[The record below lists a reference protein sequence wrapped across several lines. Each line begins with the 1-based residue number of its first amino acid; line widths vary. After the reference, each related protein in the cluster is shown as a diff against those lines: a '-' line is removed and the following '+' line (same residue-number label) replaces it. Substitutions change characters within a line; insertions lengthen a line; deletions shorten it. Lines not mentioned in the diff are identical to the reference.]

1 MNVTDSKRAT
11 SGAWL
16 VLCALGANLFLTV
29 ISLVIGGLVPGSYEG
44 TWPLV
49 QDLLW
54 LGAAGVLAA
63 GFFQLAGAV
72 DAPVLLQLT
81 AAALIVNGLIDTAIG
96 QLLPKLSGALG
107 GMAPFIYSANIV
119 FFLGVRLLSLWALA
133 SLAMKKSAWVVPL
146 LATVAFVSLGR
157 TALNLLMILRLAGL
171 DFFSSTAYRLGTG
184 AVGLFNAVAMLAAA
198 FGVQTAVAG
207 GPNTPALVAAAGL
220 QPSPPTPTPPF
231 ADFLIGALLLAVG
244 IGVTVVSLAAASNG
258 GRYVVAT
265 GAIAVGVAR
274 IIRGFVKLGRAA

>member
-16 VLCALGANLFLTV
+16 VLCGLGANLFLTV
-29 ISLVIGGLVPGSYEG
+29 IGLLISALVPGSYEG

-54 LGAAGVLAA
+54 LGAVGVLAA

-81 AAALIVNGLIDTAIG
+81 AGALIVNGLIDTAIG
-96 QLLPKLSGALG
+96 QLVPKFSGSLG
-107 GMAPFIYSANIV
+107 GLAPFIYDADV
-119 FFLGVRLLSLWALA
+119 VLYLGVRLLTLGALA

-157 TALNLLMILRLAGL
+157 TALTLLMSHRLAGL
-171 DFFSSTAYRLGTG
+171 DFYSSTAYRLGTG

-198 FGVQTAVAG
+198 LGVQTAVAG

-220 QPSPPTPTPPF
+220 QPSPPTPTPPI
-231 ADFLIGALLLAVG
+231 ADFLIGAILLTVG

-265 GAIAVGVAR
+265 GAIAVGVGR
-274 IIRGFVKLGRAA
+274 IIRGFVNLGRAA